1 LFGICSDLDRE
12 EKIREGE
19 AATKSKRE
27 GGVMMQEIIEQ
38 ASHQA

>member
-19 AATKSKRE
+19 AATKSKR
-27 GGVMMQEIIEQ
+27 GGVMMQEMIDQ